1 MKKLRRA
8 RPRKAGRRTP
18 WPAYVLG
25 KVRWRKEHTI
35 GVLLACAI
43 SLWVH
48 LALFVAVPSQWDRP
62 VALPEEKG
70 LDLEIV
76 SPVHRFVEVN
86 PTAQEED
93 PGETDYFSSRAQK
106 AAQPDTPEKVE
117 GEDPSMKG
125 DPMDAHKIV
134 QGSFETP
141 ATASEPKPEM
151 EPQEEVQKKEP
162 KPLDEEGE
170 PEVVQ
175 MEPRPWAQPSKAS
188 PQPRPKVVK
197 TPVMGPLK
205 TSKSGVANVG
215 VLATNAKFSEFG
227 VYIQQMNEAIAAQW
241 IRLVSSLRLT
251 VADQGTYV
259 LIHFKI
265 NAKGDVVDIEVEE
278 STAGASAVFAC
289 KDAVLSRAPFGDW
302 TQEMKDTLEEPEA
315 LRVKFHYL

>member
-1 MKKLRRA
+1 M
-8 RPRKAGRRTP
+8 
-18 WPAYVLG
+18 
-25 KVRWRKEHTI
+25 
-35 GVLLACAI
+35 GVLLACVI

-48 LALFVAVPSQWDRP
+48 LVLFVSVPSRWERP
-62 VALPEEKG
+62 LPPSEAEG
-70 LDLEIV
+70 VELEIV

-86 PTAQEED
+86 PTAQEEE
-93 PGETDYFSSRAQK
+93 PGDTDYFSSRSQR
-106 AAQPDTPEKVE
+106 AAQPEIPDIVE
-117 GEDPSMKG
+117 GEDPAMKG
-125 DPMDAHKIV
+125 DPLEAHKIV

-141 ATASEPKPEM
+141 ATSAEPNPEQK
-151 EPQEEVQKKEP
+151 PQEEVQQTEP

-175 MEPRPWAQPSKAS
+175 MEPRPWEQPSKPS
-188 PQPRPKVVK
+188 PEPRPKVVR

-241 IRLVSSLRLT
+241 IRLVSNLHLS
-251 VADQGTYV
+251 VGDQGTHV
-259 LIHFKI
+259 FIHFKI
-265 NAKGDVVDIEVEE
+265 NAKGEVVEIDVEE
-278 STAGASAVFAC
+278 ASASASAVFAC